1 MAVRRQK
8 KRTIP
13 VMPVLILALIVLGVL
28 CVTVFFKIDTV
39 KLTGSSNYT
48 PEELVDASG
57 IKAGAN
63 LIVTNMGAAE
73 KNIEKLVYVEDA
85 TVKRSFPSSVSINVT
100 ASTPV
105 ANFICDRNVLLVS
118 QGGKVLESSEE
129 PKADLLD
136 FYGTQPAPGIVPGDK
151 YTSGDPR
158 KDEAVNAVIT
168 CFTEEGYTA
177 GDGITSIDVTDRT
190 QISFMYQDRIKVE
203 IGNINDLSAK
213 MRFAMEILE
222 NRLEDRR
229 EGVLTLIGG
238 AARASFMDSDS
249 IKKAD
254 ALYESNLEVYES
266 KKAEE
271 AAQAEA
277 EAAARAEAE
286 GRRKEETTV
295 SGEEEEETEET
306 SPPEETEEEET
317 ETHIVMY
324 E

>member
-1 MAVRRQK
+1 M
-8 KRTIP
+8 
-13 VMPVLILALIVLGVL
+13 
-28 CVTVFFKIDTV
+28 
-39 KLTGSSNYT
+39 
-48 PEELVDASG
+48 EEG
-57 IKAGAN
+57 FR
-63 LIVTNMGAAE
+63 E
-73 KNIEKLVYVEDA
+73 
-85 TVKRSFPSSVSINVT
+85 
-100 ASTPV
+100 
-105 ANFICDRNVLLVS
+105 
-118 QGGKVLESSEE
+118 LESV
-129 PKADLLD
+129 
-136 FYGTQPAPGIVPGDK
+136 TQEQPDQSASNI
-151 YTSGDPR
+151 
-158 KDEAVNAVIT
+158 
-168 CFTEEGYTA
+168 
-177 GDGITSIDVTDRT
+177 
-190 QISFMYQDRIKVE
+190 DRIKVE